1 MKAGAKYERFV
12 FEKLKRLFADG
23 IVKLN
28 DMILGNESGIE
39 REIDVSVRLS
49 VGGTE
54 VLYIVQCKD
63 WVSRV
68 DINVLGELSAVMQ
81 DVGAAKGFLLC
92 TAGFYATNHQY
103 ALRRGI
109 ELVTIEDIQ
118 SDKWTLEIQIPL
130 VYVRRINEF
139 LTSLEIVATEALI
152 ELNCGR
158 ELTLELSVLQ
168 VRTDGD
174 GIGITLEQYISQM
187 AKELLIDSKEGIRV
201 DLTSPTLEVN
211 VAGAWVPCSQLS
223 AVLHCRR
230 VKYLKYLTPAEYSQ
244 LRDHVRGTTL
254 PLHCKLDNIS
264 LRLDETFVELSGEAL
279 PVFPGLW
286 LEVEESSIVS
296 DQKVGCRR

>member
-28 DMILGNESGIE
+28 DMIPGSESGIE
-39 REIDVSVRLS
+39 REIDVSVRLN

-63 WVSRV
+63 WASRV
-68 DINVLGELSAVMQ
+68 DINVLGELTAVMQ

-118 SDKWTLEIQIPL
+118 SDKWTLEVQIPL

-139 LTSLEIVATEALI
+139 LTTFRIVANEGLV
-152 ELNCGR
+152 ELNR
-158 ELTLELSVLQ
+158 NKSLTLTLSVLPL
-168 VRTDGD
+168 RTDGD
-174 GIGITLEQYISQM
+174 GIVIALKQYIMQM
-187 AKELLIDSKEGIRV
+187 AKDLRVDSKEGVRV
-201 DLTSPTLEVN
+201 DLTTPKLEVN
-211 VAGAWVPCSQLS
+211 LAGVWAPCSQLS
-223 AVLHCRR
+223 IVLHCRR
-230 VKYLKYLTPAEYSQ
+230 VKYLKYLTPTAYSQ

-254 PLHCKLDNIS
+254 PLHCELDNIS
-264 LRLDETFVELSGEAL
+264 LRLDETFVELSEEAL

-286 LEVEESSIVS
+286 LEVEESSIVA
-296 DQKVGCRR
+296 D